1 MRRILILGCLSAV
14 CFVMTAALSPA
25 AAASKRNSV
34 PAMKYPGDKAFV
46 EKAAQSNQ
54 TEIELSQ
61 LALERTRGS
70 AGKRPKTLT

>member
-1 MRRILILGCLSAV
+1 
-14 CFVMTAALSPA
+14 
-25 AAASKRNSV
+25 
-34 PAMKYPGDKAFV
+34 MKYPGDKAFV